1 MTLQILE
8 GKEVVL
14 AVTGSIAAVETVR
27 LAHELRR
34 RGAMVQAVLSGAAA
48 RILCP
53 DALTYATGRPAITAI
68 TGLVEHVQ
76 WCGEGGRA
84 DLLLVAPCT
93 ANTIGKIAC
102 GIDDTPV
109 TTFATTAL
117 GSGLPVVVVPA
128 MHETMYRHRAVADN
142 LERLAALGVTVVPPR
157 LEEGRAKIAETEVI
171 VLEAER
177 AVNER
182 PLAGRRVL
190 VTSGPCRET
199 VDDVRVLT
207 TRSTGRMGRALAL
220 EAYRRGAEVTVVHAD
235 RFPCVRN
242 VPAASAAELREA
254 VLAYGEAG
262 GVDIY
267 VSAAAISDFAPER
280 FPGKLPSGAAA
291 TLVLAPLPKVLDE
304 VIARYGPLTI
314 AFKLAED
321 ADAQA
326 GGLLE
331 RGAALVVANTP
342 GMMGAAG
349 GTFALHSPHGIRV
362 VEGSK
367 EEVAAAIWSSVP

>member
-1 MTLQILE
+1 M
-8 GKEVVL
+8 L

-34 RGAMVQAVLSGAAA
+34 RGASVQAVLSGAAS
-48 RILCP
+48 RIVSP

-68 TGLVEHVQ
+68 TGLVEHVH
-76 WCGEGGRA
+76 WCGEEGRA
-84 DLLLVAPCT
+84 DLLMVAPCT

-102 GIDDTPV
+102 GIDDTSV

-117 GSGLPVVVVPA
+117 GSGVPVVVVPA
-128 MHETMYRHRAVADN
+128 MHATMYRHPAVAEN
-142 LERLAALGVTVVPPR
+142 LARLAALGVTVVPPR
-157 LEEGRAKIAETEVI
+157 LEEGRAKIAETDVI

-190 VTSGPCRET
+190 VTSGPCREP

-220 EAYRRGAEVTVVHAD
+220 EAYRRGAEVTVVHDD

-242 VPAASAAELREA
+242 EPASSASELREA
-254 VLAYGEAG
+254 VLAYGEADG
-262 GVDIY
+262 IDIY

-280 FPGKLPSGAAA
+280 FPGKLPSGAPAM
-291 TLVLAPLPKVLDE
+291 LALEPLPKVLDE
-304 VIARYGPLTI
+304 VIALYRPLTI

-342 GMMGAAG
+342 ATMGAAG
-349 GTFALHSPHGIRV
+349 GTFALHSAHGIRI

>member
-1 MTLQILE
+1 MTFQTLAGQSI
-8 GKEVVL
+8 VL
-14 AVTGSIAAVETVR
+14 GVTGSIAAVETVR

-34 RGAMVQAVLSGAAA
+34 RGATVQAVLSEAAG
-48 RILCP
+48 RIVHP

-68 TGLVEHVQ
+68 SGMVEHVA
-76 WCGEGGRA
+76 WCGEEGEA

-93 ANTIGKIAC
+93 ANTIGKIAR

-128 MHETMYRHRAVADN
+128 MHGSMYRHRAVAEN
-142 LERLAALGVTVVPPR
+142 LDLLRDLGVTVVDPR
-157 LEEGRAKIAETEVI
+157 IEEGRAKIADNAVI
-171 VLEAER
+171 MLEAER
-177 AVNER
+177 AVGDGS
-182 PLAGRRVL
+182 LSGRRVL
-190 VTSGPCRET
+190 VTSGPCREE

-220 EAYRRGAEVTVVHAD
+220 EAFRRGADVTVVHAD
-235 RFPCVRN
+235 RFPCVTN
-242 VPAASAAELREA
+242 VHAVTASDLRSA
-254 VLAYGEAG
+254 VLAYGEG
-262 GVDIY
+262 QGMDIY

-280 FPGKLPSGAAA
+280 FPGKLPSGAPA
-291 TLVLAPLPKVLDE
+291 TLSLHPLPKVIDE
-304 VIARYGPLTI
+304 VIERFQPVTI
-314 AFKLAED
+314 AFKLARD
-321 ADAQA
+321 ADAHA
-326 GGLLE
+326 GALLE

-342 GMMGAAG
+342 ETMGAAA
-349 GTFALHSPHGIRV
+349 GTFALHSQHGIRV